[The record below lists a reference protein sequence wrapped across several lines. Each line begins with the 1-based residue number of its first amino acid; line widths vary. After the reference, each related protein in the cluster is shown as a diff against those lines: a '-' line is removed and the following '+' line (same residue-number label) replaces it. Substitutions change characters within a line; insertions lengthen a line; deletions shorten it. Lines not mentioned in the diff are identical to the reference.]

1 MKRPLMAL
9 LGAPLALVMA
19 SCLNGND
26 PDDYSEWYRRNETF
40 IDSVRNA
47 LSGKDLEYTKIT
59 PDWAPGT
66 YVLMKWHN
74 DTLLTRKNLSP
85 LNNSTVLV
93 KYQLRDIDAKVLDSS
108 YSMTTYRDSLYR
120 TRVNNVITG
129 WQIALTNMHEGD
141 SVTVVVPYNA
151 AYGSTGSG
159 AIAPYST
166 LIFDVMLKKVQAYE
180 TPF

>member
-1 MKRPLMAL
+1 
-9 LGAPLALVMA
+9 
-19 SCLNGND
+19 
-26 PDDYSEWYRRNETF
+26 
-40 IDSVRNA
+40 
-47 LSGKDLEYTKIT
+47 
-59 PDWAPGT
+59 
-66 YVLMKWHN
+66 
-74 DTLLTRKNLSP
+74 
-85 LNNSTVLV
+85 
-93 KYQLRDIDAKVLDSS
+93 
-108 YSMTTYRDSLYR
+108 MTTYGDSLYR